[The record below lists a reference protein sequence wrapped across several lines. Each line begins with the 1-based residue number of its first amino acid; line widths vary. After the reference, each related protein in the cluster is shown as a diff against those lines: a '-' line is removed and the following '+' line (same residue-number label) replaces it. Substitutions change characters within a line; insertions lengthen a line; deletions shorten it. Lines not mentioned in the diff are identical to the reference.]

1 LAPVQQK
8 NAAQGSPL
16 GARGRQCSQV
26 RHDAHPESAEFRGIQ
41 RTQHLVGRDPKLG
54 GIRCNAVQ
62 ISRRPQ
68 PAVAVVGALGE
79 FPRNSVPHGGGTK
92 ALYGHE
98 SESAPKTPTAQLN
111 HGHAKQCARREVG
124 GKKSDQ
130 KNARVHVGF
139 QRNHQERGQCEQQAR
154 LAYKASKYG
163 SELDP
168 GIEAV
173 GLPNPAEQEPK
184 DAQPLRKPQVVVK
197 VSGIFGL

>member
-1 LAPVQQK
+1 MRYTTMP
-8 NAAQGSPL
+8 SPL
-16 GARGRQCSQV
+16 GEVLLGFDDAALLGLWFRGQTYEPAVGEGWV

-92 ALYGHE
+92 ALHGHE

-111 HGHAKQCARREVG
+111 HGHAKQRARREVG
-124 GKKSDQ
+124 GKKSD
-130 KNARVHVGF
+130 
-139 QRNHQERGQCEQQAR
+139 
-154 LAYKASKYG
+154 
-163 SELDP
+163 
-168 GIEAV
+168 
-173 GLPNPAEQEPK
+173 
-184 DAQPLRKPQVVVK
+184 
-197 VSGIFGL
+197 